1 MPRLAQLV
9 EHLTVVVKKHVSAD
23 IRVSPVQ
30 VRERGPTNWLNRRN
44 VNLFTAQTNVMSTK
58 AVNTSLS
65 LILLMILSS
74 LSYSVLN
81 GKEEKLQFNDQTA
94 MMTSTTAS
102 NYTPLV
108 LQTQYFE
115 QDENPG
121 YIGTTYDDRIIVYSE
136 AQDAR
141 GDFSN
146 SISIY
151 SLV

>member
-1 MPRLAQLV
+1 
-9 EHLTVVVKKHVSAD
+9 
-23 IRVSPVQ
+23 
-30 VRERGPTNWLNRRN
+30 
-44 VNLFTAQTNVMSTK
+44 
-58 AVNTSLS
+58 
-65 LILLMILSS
+65 
-74 LSYSVLN
+74 
-81 GKEEKLQFNDQTA
+81 
-94 MMTSTTAS
+94 MMTSKTSS
-102 NYTPLV
+102 NSIPLV

-151 SLV
+151 SYPDTGHNSQTGTIEIHQMTLDREISLTIILVK